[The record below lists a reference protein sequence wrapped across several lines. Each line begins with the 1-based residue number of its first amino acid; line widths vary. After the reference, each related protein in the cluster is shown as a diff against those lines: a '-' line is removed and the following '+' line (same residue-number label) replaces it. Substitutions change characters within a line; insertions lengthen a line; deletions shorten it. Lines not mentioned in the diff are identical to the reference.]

1 MQHSVFNR
9 ADTAND
15 NVGEPFDA
23 QERQV
28 LWLADS
34 DPASSVP
41 SVRAPLGRL
50 RSFLRGPEPTY
61 TLANPRLET
70 LRQSAIIL
78 RTGRSLTG
86 EELEAFDAAGFSRE
100 QLDLLRVLYMTRDAR
115 RAVVRG
121 A

>member
-41 SVRAPLGRL
+41 SVHAPLGRL

-61 TLANPRLET
+61 ALANPRLET

-100 QLDLLRVLYMTRDAR
+100 QLDLLRVLYMTGDAR
-115 RAVVRG
+115 RAVVR
-121 A
+121 AA